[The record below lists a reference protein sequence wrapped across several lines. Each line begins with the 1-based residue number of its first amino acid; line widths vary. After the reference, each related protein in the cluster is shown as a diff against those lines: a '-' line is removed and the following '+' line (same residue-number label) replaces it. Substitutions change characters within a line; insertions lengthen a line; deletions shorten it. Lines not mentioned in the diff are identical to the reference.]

1 MEVFLRKNILPKLAM
16 CMQEFPI
23 SPHQQVL
30 GRSIESYCLRS
41 VAFEKSAVYNFALRK
56 EIGHF

>member
-30 GRSIESYCLRS
+30 GRLLG
-41 VAFEKSAVYNFALRK
+41 VY
-56 EIGHF
+56 IV